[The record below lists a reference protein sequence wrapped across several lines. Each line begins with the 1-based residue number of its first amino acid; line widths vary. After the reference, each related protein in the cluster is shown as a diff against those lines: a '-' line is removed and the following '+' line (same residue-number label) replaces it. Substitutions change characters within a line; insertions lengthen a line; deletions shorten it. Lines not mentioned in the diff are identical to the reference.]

1 MQKNEKVKWRS
12 TLASPRALKI
22 GYSRSNTKKNF
33 LDAGIQDVST
43 SITIRVRICIEES
56 QWFDR
61 KVGWWWKW
69 QTFRITRSYILVL
82 KIIFKGPLVWII
94 FELTNR
100 VTYYISLQQQ
110 YCHVQSRIPI
120 FILNGIWKD
129 CPCFVF
135 LQSTR
140 NIKVLSFLVFT
151 YKVFH
156 SQLLDLSQFHHISTM
171 KTIISWLT
179 WLIIEFRAFVSEI
192 LDDLIWV
199 SLPQN
204 IFIKN
209 TFTMWIKRGLFLV
222 RM

>member
-1 MQKNEKVKWRS
+1 M
-12 TLASPRALKI
+12 
-22 GYSRSNTKKNF
+22 
-33 LDAGIQDVST
+33 
-43 SITIRVRICIEES
+43 
-56 QWFDR
+56 
-61 KVGWWWKW
+61 
-69 QTFRITRSYILVL
+69 L

-209 TFTMWIKRGLFLV
+209 TFPIKASLRKLTIIIIKTFATALTYPTKSYKNKNLCWFCFWICQDWCNYWNRFQWIQHFVSKRTSPLV
-222 RM
+222 GWSFSVSLLNFGSILARDDQT